1 MEEESTSPE
10 APAALPAT
18 PPFSSHLSR
27 PYFPARPAAA
37 AFTSDS
43 RAPSG
48 SGAPLAGKAGG
59 AEGDGEGDGPPPK
72 KKKKPARPY
81 ADPSVYAHLEGLS
94 DFLADDLDVI
104 LCGINPGVKS
114 AELGQHYASP
124 TNHYYK
130 CLVGSGFTDRRL
142 TPAEGHL
149 LPSLYGIGATNL
161 VPRPTAEA
169 SELSKEEMRAN
180 VPHFLEKVVRCRP
193 RVVAFVGMAIAEVAA
208 VKIKCGLQ
216 PIALTFPTGPPLYFY
231 VLPSTSARVVAY
243 QIEDKITIWKDLRAQ
258 IAKLKAGEALEVE
271 GSVEYAVESLS

>member
-1 MEEESTSPE
+1 MEEESFE
-10 APAALPAT
+10 ASTALPST
-18 PPFSSHLSR
+18 PPFSSHLSH
-27 PYFPARPAAA
+27 PYFSALPAAA
-37 AFTSDS
+37 AFTPDAG
-43 RAPSG
+43 APSG
-48 SGAPLAGKAGG
+48 SGAPLAGQVGG
-59 AEGDGEGDGPPPK
+59 AEGDGGEDGPPPK

-142 TPAEGHL
+142 TPAEAHL
-149 LPSLYGIGATNL
+149 LPTLYGIGATNL
-161 VPRPTAEA
+161 VPRPTTEA

-180 VPHFLEKVVRCRP
+180 VPHFLEK
-193 RVVAFVGMAIAEVAA
+193 VAA

-271 GSVEYAVESLS
+271 GLVEYAVESVP